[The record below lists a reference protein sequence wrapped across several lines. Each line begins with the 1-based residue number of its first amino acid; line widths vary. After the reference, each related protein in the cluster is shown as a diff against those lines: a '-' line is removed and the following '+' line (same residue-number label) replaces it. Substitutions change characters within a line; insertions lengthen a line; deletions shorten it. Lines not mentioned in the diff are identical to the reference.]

1 MRNIKVINMTWKDI
15 LKDDMKRVR
24 DKDRRRN
31 PKERDEVDI
40 ESKPKKMPE
49 KPKTPFNPFD
59 PDAGKR
65 ARASKK
71 LREERAKREKDD
83 SLMDTEPSE
92 MGKLIEEQRRLA
104 RQLKEQ
110 RAKEGKKSSDEDDG
124 LLTREQRI
132 ARIKA
137 LKRGNVKSPRMG
149 VEGGTKGRG
158 SKRYGKEDTFR
169 GQ

>member
-1 MRNIKVINMTWKDI
+1 MTWKDI

-31 PKERDEVDI
+31 PRERDEVDI
-40 ESKPKKMPE
+40 EPKPKKELPPTLD
-49 KPKTPFNPFD
+49 KPFNPFG
-59 PDAGKR
+59 PDAVKR
-65 ARASKK
+65 AKEMKR
-71 LREERAKREKDD
+71 LRQKRTKREKDD
-83 SLMDTEPSE
+83 SLMDTKPSE
-92 MGKLIEEQRRLA
+92 MGKLIAEQQRLA
-104 RQLKEQ
+104 RKLKEQ
-110 RAKEGKKSSDEDDG
+110 RAKEGKKSSDEDDE

-137 LKRGNVKSPRMG
+137 LKRGHVKSPRMG

-158 SKRYGKEDTFR
+158 SKRYGKKDTFR

>member
-1 MRNIKVINMTWKDI
+1 MTWKDI

-31 PKERDEVDI
+31 PREKDEVDI
-40 ESKPKKMPE
+40 EPKPKEMPK
-49 KPKTPFNPFD
+49 KPKTPFNPFG

-65 ARASKK
+65 AKEMKK
-71 LREERAKREKDD
+71 LRQERTKREKDD

-92 MGKLIEEQRRLA
+92 MGKLIAEQQRLA

-110 RAKEGKKSSDEDDG
+110 RMKEGKKSSDEDDE

-132 ARIKA
+132 ARIKTIG
-137 LKRGNVKSPRMG
+137 REGERKSPRMG

-158 SKRYGKEDTFR
+158 SKRYGRKNTFR